1 MSGSRGTSDHSGGS
15 EDGGWTMRCGKIMLQ
30 LLLVSVLALG
40 ALPGCGPGGGGTGD
54 APGTTGR
61 PAEEV
66 SSSAPQDVAEAAA
79 AVIDEPS
86 IRAHLARLTG
96 ASPAPLG
103 GREVTISERGS
114 ESGRRAAAGYM
125 ESSFEEMGIP
135 ARILEFT
142 SGGLRGFN
150 VEATLRGTE
159 GEKHLWV
166 TAHLDSV
173 HNAGAN
179 DDASGLT
186 SILLTAKALKEIGP
200 EHTVHFVAYDLEEV
214 GLFGS
219 THYVENTVRSVR
231 EREGEEAI
239 LGNLQSDMIAYEEGR
254 FDAVLGTCDRAG
266 SIDDALSQAAKELD
280 SPIELRE
287 VCLGRS
293 DHEPFWDAGLPA
305 AVLTD
310 GAIYDGYPCYHKPCD
325 TVDKLNISYLRSMI
339 ELTAAATA
347 LLAAPQDED

>member
-1 MSGSRGTSDHSGGS
+1 MTLG
-15 EDGGWTMRCGKIMLQ
+15 LF
-30 LLLVSVLALG
+30 LALALALG
-40 ALPGCGPGGGGTGD
+40 TLLGCGPGDGGKPSTAG
-54 APGTTGR
+54 P
-61 PAEEV
+61 P
-66 SSSAPQDVAEAAA
+66 DVAEAAA
-79 AVIDEPS
+79 SGVDEAS
-86 IRAHLARLTG
+86 IRTHLARLTG

-114 ESGRRAAAGYM
+114 ESGRRAAAEYM

-135 ARILEFT
+135 ARILEF
-142 SGGLRGFN
+142 SSEGLSGFN

-159 GEKHLWV
+159 GERHLWV

-186 SILLTAKALKEIGP
+186 SILLTAEALKQLDP

-219 THYVENTVRSVR
+219 SHYVENTVSAIR

-239 LGNLQSDMIAYEEGR
+239 IGGLQSDMIAYEEDG
-254 FDAVLGTCDRAG
+254 FDATLGTCGRAG
-266 SIDDALSQAAKELD
+266 PIDDAFSQAAEEID
-280 SPIELRE
+280 SPIELKE

-310 GAIYDGYPCYHKPCD
+310 GAVYDGYPCYHKPCD

-347 LLAAPQDED
+347 LLATPQVEG